1 METEERMNLLED
13 KVRSHEER
21 LDRHSKR
28 IYAVEDGLA
37 KKSEEI
43 NAIRTDVND
52 LSAQLKS
59 VAEKQEITNKKISSL
74 DSKLDSHGKW
84 LKFMVFA
91 MVITLGVIFL
101 KDSETA
107 KSIVQILA
115 LLKSTAVV

>member
-1 METEERMNLLED
+1 MDMEDRVHQLEETAKKHED
-13 KVRSHEER
+13 R

-37 KKSEEI
+37 KKGEEI
-43 NAIRTDVND
+43 GEIRTEVAS
-52 LSAQLKS
+52 LSTQMKA
-59 VAEKQEITNKKISSL
+59 VEKNQEITNKKISTI

-84 LKFMVFA
+84 LKFMCFA
-91 MVITLGVIFL
+91 VGVTLVVIFL

-115 LLKSTAVV
+115 LLKTATVV